1 MKYIEDFA
9 SFWEQIRT
17 ITRDILSTNIKKS
30 RAILVSKTIISL
42 LPLIQ
47 IYLIKTL
54 IDQITLQKN
63 SSSNQLIIILVSFGI
78 MQLLISFFSQ
88 FTNNW
93 ESSLQLEVSDH
104 FANKI
109 IDKTSKLEYSSLE
122 DPTLQN
128 NLYLAQQQARLRVNQ
143 LLPSIYNSFSAALS
157 ILFLVIFF
165 IGLEAYFFLFVLFL
179 AVPITFHKWRIGKKT
194 TDLEFKLA
202 PKERESNYLFQVLT
216 GLPWSKEIRTFGFA
230 IPFQTR
236 FQKIRKWIATE
247 KNKIQQDGI
256 KQGLFIEI
264 LEVGASVVILLYLA
278 LNTLDSKI
286 SFGLF
291 ILYLQGIQR
300 LQTTSKTFF
309 QSLLQLFQLRTF
321 LKDLYSFLA
330 LPEKE
335 KQTEPSTNINEIIID
350 NVTFSYPNTK
360 SQALKN
366 INLFAQKGEVVAI
379 VGENGSGK
387 STLVKLLG
395 GLYSPLSGKI
405 LINGE
410 NVNIGSGSILY
421 QDFQQYQYSAESNI
435 HFLLNAA
442 ESETEKARIAAEIST
457 ADEFIQKLARG
468 YQTNLGNL
476 FEESTQL
483 SGGQWQKLALSRIFY
498 RKKDLIVLDEPSSA
512 LDAFAELDLYE
523 KIKKEFKESIVIL
536 ISHRLYNL
544 KMADRIYVMH
554 EGQVVDEG
562 NFKELINRD
571 GIFKSM
577 YEKQKI

>member
-1 MKYIEDFA
+1 MKYKEDFA
-9 SFWEQIRT
+9 SFWEQIQI
-17 ITRDILSTNIKKS
+17 ITRDILSTNLKKS
-30 RAILVSKTIISL
+30 RAILVSKIISSL
-42 LPLIQ
+42 LPLVQ
-47 IYLIKTL
+47 IYLIKML
-54 IDQITLQKN
+54 IDQITIQKN
-63 SSSNQLIIILVSFGI
+63 QSTNQLIFILISYGI
-78 MQLLISFFSQ
+78 TQLLASFLSQ
-88 FTNNW
+88 YTTNW
-93 ESSLQLEVSDH
+93 ETSLQLEVSDH
-104 FANKI
+104 FSNKI
-109 IDKTSKLEYSSLE
+109 IIKTSNLEYSTLE
-122 DPTLQN
+122 DPSLQN

-143 LLPSIYNSFSAALS
+143 LLPSIYNSISALLS

-165 IGLEAYFFLFVLFL
+165 IGLKAYFFLIVLLL
-179 AVPITFHKWRIGKKT
+179 ALPITFHKWRLGKKT
-194 TDLEFKLA
+194 TDLEFELA

-216 GLPWSKEIRTFGFA
+216 GLPWSKEIRTFGFSTA
-230 IPFQTR
+230 FQTR
-236 FQKIRKWIATE
+236 FQKIRKKIASD

-256 KQGLFIEI
+256 KKGLIIEI
-264 LEVGASVVILLYLA
+264 LEISFSLGILLYLS
-278 LNTLDSKI
+278 LNALDSKI

-300 LQTTSKTFF
+300 LQSSSKTFF
-309 QSLLQLFQLRTF
+309 QSLLQLFQLRIF

-335 KQTEPSTNINEIIID
+335 KHTEPSTNINEIIID
-350 NVTFSYPNTK
+350 NVTFSYPNAK

-405 LINGE
+405 LINGKKI
-410 NVNIGSGSILY
+410 NIGSGSILY
-421 QDFQQYQYSAESNI
+421 QDFQQFQYSAESNI
-435 HFLLNAA
+435 HFLLDAP
-442 ESETEKARIAAEIST
+442 ESETKKARIAAEIST
-457 ADEFIQKLARG
+457 ADEFIQKLAKG

-498 RKKDLIVLDEPSSA
+498 RKKDFIVLDEPSSA
-512 LDAFAELDLYE
+512 LDAFAELDLYK
-523 KIKKEFKESIVIL
+523 KIKKEFKDSIVIL

-544 KMADRIYVMH
+544 KMADRIYVIQ
-554 EGQVVDEG
+554 EGKIVDQG
-562 NFKELINRD
+562 KFTDLINRD